1 MGYEAEVSAHG
12 DATAGSSLS
21 ADVYWRLRREI
32 VRGELRPNQPL
43 AEIDI
48 AERLNVS
55 RTPVRESMQRLAADG
70 LVISRRRRWLVYE
83 HSKQEIEE
91 IYEVRLALEGYAA
104 RLASQRISDAQ
115 IEELSRQRQRQRR
128 RQPAADDQLTA
139 RIAHNENFHN
149 QLITIAGNKRLAS
162 TLTHNRNF
170 AFNRQVASLY
180 TPDDLTI
187 SETQHTRLVQAVLA
201 RDGDAAER
209 IAREHI
215 QSALEI
221 IVARL
226 P

>member
-1 MGYEAEVSAHG
+1 VGYEAEASVHG
-12 DATAGSSLS
+12 DASAGSSLGE
-21 ADVYWRLRREI
+21 DVYWQLRREI
-32 VRGELRPNQPL
+32 VRGDLRPNQPL
-43 AEIDI
+43 AEIEI

-104 RLASQRISDAQ
+104 RLASERITDAQ
-115 IEELSRQRQRQRR
+115 AEELVRLRESA
-128 RQPAADDQLTA
+128 AADGQAADRTE
-139 RIAHNENFHN
+139 RVEHNETFHN
-149 QLITIAGNKRLAS
+149 QLITIAGNERLAS
-162 TLTHNRNF
+162 MLAHNRSF

-180 TPDDLTI
+180 TPDDLAV
-187 SETQHTRLVQAVLA
+187 SRAQHTRLVEAVLA

-209 IAREHI
+209 TAREHI

-221 IVARL
+221 IIARL

>member
-1 MGYEAEVSAHG
+1 VGYEAEASVHG
-12 DATAGSSLS
+12 DASAGSSLGE
-21 ADVYWRLRREI
+21 DVYWQLRREI
-32 VRGELRPNQPL
+32 VRGDLRPNQPL
-43 AEIDI
+43 AEIEI

-115 IEELSRQRQRQRR
+115 IAELARPRP
-128 RQPAADDQLTA
+128 PAAGDQLTA
-139 RIAHNENFHN
+139 RIEHNENFHN

-162 TLTHNRNF
+162 TLAHNRNF

-180 TPDDLTI
+180 TPDDLTV

>member
-1 MGYEAEVSAHG
+1 VGYEAEVSVHG
-12 DATAGSSLS
+12 DANAGSSLS
-21 ADVYWRLRREI
+21 EDVYWQLRREI

-43 AEIDI
+43 AEIEI

-104 RLASQRISDAQ
+104 RLASQRITDAQ
-115 IEELSRQRQRQRR
+115 VEQLARLRES
-128 RQPAADDQLTA
+128 AAAGGQLTE
-139 RIAHNENFHN
+139 RVEHNEIFHN
-149 QLITIAGNKRLAS
+149 QLITIAGNERLAS
-162 TLTHNRNF
+162 MLAHNRNF

-180 TPDDLTI
+180 TPDDLAV
-187 SETQHTRLVQAVLA
+187 SRAQHTRLVDAVLA

-209 IAREHI
+209 TAREHI

-221 IVARL
+221 IIARL

>member
-1 MGYEAEVSAHG
+1 MGYEAEVSVRG
-12 DATAGSSLS
+12 DAKAGSSLS
-21 ADVYWRLRREI
+21 ADVYWQLRREI

-115 IEELSRQRQRQRR
+115 AEKLARLRES
-128 RQPAADDQLTA
+128 AAAAGFQLTE
-139 RIAHNENFHN
+139 RVEHNEIFHN
-149 QLITIAGNKRLAS
+149 QLITIAGNERLAS
-162 TLTHNRNF
+162 MLAHNRNF

-180 TPDDLTI
+180 TPDDLAV
-187 SETQHTRLVQAVLA
+187 SRTQHTRLVDAVLA

-209 IAREHI
+209 TAREHI

-221 IVARL
+221 IIARL

>member
-1 MGYEAEVSAHG
+1 MPARPAAGVHG
-12 DATAGSSLS
+12 DARPGSSLS
-21 ADVYWRLRREI
+21 EDVYWQLRQEI

-55 RTPVRESMQRLAADG
+55 RTPVRESMQRLAADS

-83 HSKQEIEE
+83 HSKQEIAE

-104 RLASQRISDAQ
+104 RLASHRISDGQ
-115 IEELSRQRQRQRR
+115 IEELARLRES
-128 RQPAADDQLTA
+128 AADDSQLTA
-139 RIAHNENFHN
+139 RVEHDEIFHR
-149 QLITIAGNKRLAS
+149 QLVTIAGNERLAS
-162 TLTHNRNF
+162 MVAHNRNF

-180 TPDDLTI
+180 TPDDLAV
-187 SETQHTRLVQAVLA
+187 SAAQHARLVEAVVT

-209 IAREHI
+209 TAREHI

>member
-1 MGYEAEVSAHG
+1 VGYEAEAGVQS
-12 DATAGSSLS
+12 DAKAGSSLGE
-21 ADVYWRLRREI
+21 DVYWQLRQEI

-70 LVISRRRRWLVYE
+70 LVVSRRRRWLVYE
-83 HSKQEIEE
+83 HSKREIEE

-115 IEELSRQRQRQRR
+115 IEALERLRE
-128 RQPAADDQLTA
+128 PAAAEGRLAA
-139 RIAHNENFHN
+139 RVEHNEIFHN
-149 QLITIAGNKRLAS
+149 QLVTIAGNDRLAS
-162 TLTHNRNF
+162 TLAHNRSF

-180 TPDDLTI
+180 TPDDLAV
-187 SETQHTRLVQAVLA
+187 SRTQHTRLIEAVLA

-209 IAREHI
+209 TAREHI

-221 IVARL
+221 IIARL

>member
-1 MGYEAEVSAHG
+1 MGYEAEVGVRG
-12 DATAGSSLS
+12 DAKAGSSLS
-21 ADVYWRLRREI
+21 EDVYLQLRREI

-70 LVISRRRRWLVYE
+70 LVVSRRRRWLVYE
-83 HSKQEIEE
+83 HSKHEIEE

-104 RLASQRISDAQ
+104 RLASQRISGAQ
-115 IEELSRQRQRQRR
+115 IEELARLRASA
-128 RQPAADDQLTA
+128 AADGQLTV
-139 RIAHNENFHN
+139 RVEHNETFHN
-149 QLITIAGNKRLAS
+149 RLVTIAGNERLAS
-162 TLTHNRNF
+162 TLAHNRNF

-180 TPDDLTI
+180 SPDDLAV
-187 SETQHTRLVQAVLA
+187 SAAQHTRLVEAVLA
-201 RDGDAAER
+201 RDGDAAEQT
-209 IAREHI
+209 AREHI

-221 IVARL
+221 IIARL

>member
-1 MGYEAEVSAHG
+1 MGYEAEVIVHG
-12 DATAGSSLS
+12 DARAGSSLS
-21 ADVYWRLRREI
+21 ADVYWQLRREI

-115 IEELSRQRQRQRR
+115 VEELARLRE
-128 RQPAADDQLTA
+128 PAAADGQLTA
-139 RIAHNENFHN
+139 RIEHNENFHN
-149 QLITIAGNKRLAS
+149 QLVTIAGNNRLAS
-162 TLTHNRNF
+162 TLAHNRNF

-180 TPDDLTI
+180 TPDDLAV
-187 SETQHTRLVQAVLA
+187 SGTQHTRLVQAVLA

>member
-1 MGYEAEVSAHG
+1 MGYEAEVGIRG
-12 DATAGSSLS
+12 DAKAGSSLS
-21 ADVYWRLRREI
+21 EDVYWQLRREI
-32 VRGELRPNQPL
+32 VRGDLRPNQPL

-83 HSKQEIEE
+83 YSKHEIEE

-104 RLASQRISDAQ
+104 RLASQRISGAQ
-115 IEELSRQRQRQRR
+115 IEELARLRES
-128 RQPAADDQLTA
+128 AATDGQLTV
-139 RIAHNENFHN
+139 RVEHNEIFHN
-149 QLITIAGNKRLAS
+149 QLVTIAGNERLAS
-162 TLTHNRNF
+162 TLARNRNF

-180 TPDDLTI
+180 TPDDLAV
-187 SETQHTRLVQAVLA
+187 SASQHTRLVEAVLA
-201 RDGDAAER
+201 RDGDAAEQT
-209 IAREHI
+209 ARDHI

-221 IVARL
+221 IIARL

>member
-1 MGYEAEVSAHG
+1 MGYEAEVSVRG
-12 DATAGSSLS
+12 DASAGSSLS
-21 ADVYWRLRREI
+21 EDVYWQLRREI

-43 AEIDI
+43 AEIEI

-115 IEELSRQRQRQRR
+115 AEELARLRGSA
-128 RQPAADDQLTA
+128 AADSRLTE
-139 RIAHNENFHN
+139 RVEHNEIFHN
-149 QLITIAGNKRLAS
+149 QLITIAGNERLAS
-162 TLTHNRNF
+162 TLARNRSF

-180 TPDDLTI
+180 TPDDLAV
-187 SETQHTRLVQAVLA
+187 SRDQHTRLVEAVLA
-201 RDGDAAER
+201 RDGDAAEQT
-209 IAREHI
+209 ARGHI

-221 IVARL
+221 IIARL

>member
-1 MGYEAEVSAHG
+1 MGYEAEVSVRG
-12 DATAGSSLS
+12 DAKAGSSLS
-21 ADVYWRLRREI
+21 EDVYWQLRREI
-32 VRGELRPNQPL
+32 VRGELRPNQPV

-83 HSKQEIEE
+83 HSKQEIAE

-115 IEELSRQRQRQRR
+115 IEELARLRG
-128 RQPAADDQLTA
+128 PAAADGQLTV
-139 RIAHNENFHN
+139 RVEHNEVFHN
-149 QLITIAGNKRLAS
+149 QLVTIAGNERLARM
-162 TLTHNRNF
+162 LAHNRNF

-180 TPDDLTI
+180 TPDDLAV
-187 SETQHTRLVQAVLA
+187 SGTQHIRLVQAVLA
-201 RDGDAAER
+201 RDGDTAER
-209 IAREHI
+209 TAREHI

-221 IVARL
+221 IIARL

>member
-1 MGYEAEVSAHG
+1 MGYEAEVGVHG
-12 DATAGSSLS
+12 DARAGSSLS
-21 ADVYWRLRREI
+21 EDVYWQLRREI
-32 VRGELRPNQPL
+32 VRGELRPNQPV

-115 IEELSRQRQRQRR
+115 TEGLAHLCESA
-128 RQPAADDQLTA
+128 AADGQLTV
-139 RIAHNENFHN
+139 RVEHNEIFHN
-149 QLITIAGNKRLAS
+149 RLVSIGGNERLAS
-162 TLTHNRNF
+162 MLAHNRNF

-180 TPDDLTI
+180 TPDDLAV
-187 SETQHTRLVQAVLA
+187 SATQHTRLVEAVLA
-201 RDGDAAER
+201 RDGDAAEQT
-209 IAREHI
+209 AREHI

-221 IVARL
+221 IIARL

>member
-1 MGYEAEVSAHG
+1 MGYEAEVSVRG
-12 DATAGSSLS
+12 DAKAGSSLS
-21 ADVYWRLRREI
+21 EDVYWQLRREI
-32 VRGELRPNQPL
+32 VRGELRPNQPV

-70 LVISRRRRWLVYE
+70 LVISRRRRWLVHE
-83 HSKQEIEE
+83 HSKQEIAE

-115 IEELSRQRQRQRR
+115 IEELARLRV
-128 RQPAADDQLTA
+128 PAAADGQLTV
-139 RIAHNENFHN
+139 RVEHNEVFHN
-149 QLITIAGNKRLAS
+149 QLVTLAGNKRLARM
-162 TLTHNRNF
+162 LAHNRNF

-180 TPDDLTI
+180 TPDDLAV
-187 SETQHTRLVQAVLA
+187 SGTQHIRLVQAVLA
-201 RDGDAAER
+201 RDGDTAER
-209 IAREHI
+209 TAREHI

-221 IVARL
+221 IIARL

>member
-1 MGYEAEVSAHG
+1 VRYEAEVSVHG
-12 DATAGSSLS
+12 DANTGSSLS
-21 ADVYWRLRREI
+21 EDVYWQLRREI
-32 VRGELRPNQPL
+32 VRGDLRPNQPL
-43 AEIDI
+43 AEIEI

-83 HSKQEIEE
+83 HSKQEIEQ

-104 RLASQRISDAQ
+104 RLASQRITDAQ
-115 IEELSRQRQRQRR
+115 VEELARLRESAA
-128 RQPAADDQLTA
+128 AADGQLA
-139 RIAHNENFHN
+139 ERVEHNEIFHN
-149 QLITIAGNKRLAS
+149 QLITIAGNERLAS
-162 TLTHNRNF
+162 MLAHNRNF

-180 TPDDLTI
+180 TPDDLAV
-187 SETQHTRLVQAVLA
+187 SRAQHTRLVEAVLA

-209 IAREHI
+209 TAREHI

-221 IVARL
+221 IIARL